1 MVDRRRDGEGLEA
14 VEEFVAVP
22 LAPGAEYGADGR
34 QCEVADLFAFEIEE
48 FDLRAGIQLVL
59 GEELSSEDARALQN
73 GVGLRNDFF
82 PILAVKVGCVGDE
95 DAITRRVFVGSD
107 EQFSVKHLAAVKKI
121 LARGHARG
129 RLVKFQVD
137 EKKFCLGLPLL
148 NLNQ

>member
-48 FDLRAGIQLVL
+48 FDLRAGILLVL

-73 GVGLRNDFF
+73 GVSLRNDFF
-82 PILAVKVGCVGDE
+82 PILAVKVGCFGDE
-95 DAITRRVFVGSD
+95 DAIARRVFV
-107 EQFSVKHLAAVKKI
+107 
-121 LARGHARG
+121 ARLRW
-129 RLVKFQVD
+129 
-137 EKKFCLGLPLL
+137 
-148 NLNQ
+148 